1 MLQIQLISKNSKF
14 EEIKILEVI
23 HLPANQL
30 SRSLERCRIDAL
42 CYLSGRLQTNPIIF
56 MFLIFNGFGQL
67 TRDENIKIYMP
78 QFINHYILFTAHVI
92 EFDNPVSHIGS
103 NL

>member
-1 MLQIQLISKNSKF
+1 
-14 EEIKILEVI
+14 
-23 HLPANQL
+23 
-30 SRSLERCRIDAL
+30 
-42 CYLSGRLQTNPIIF
+42 

-78 QFINHYILFTAHVI
+78 QFLNHYILPTARVS
-92 EFDNPVSHIGS
+92 EFDNPVSQIGS